1 MHSVDPVGSTY
12 GAIARLN
19 TGPARVSEPG
29 QRPNSSWQAATC
41 LPFEARSG
49 PNHRRKLVPY
59 CSVRRSHRPRHPPAP
74 AVPRSVRPLTSRL
87 RNLTRPFAPALSAGA
102 WHGPCGGTRRGPAG
116 RAGRRAGHHRRAED
130 HLVFPETGN
139 RPIVGPLGPPPGA
152 RPHAAVDVVVGNQ
165 RSGPRL
171 RGGRTKAGGMIPA
184 GPGCRILRAV
194 ALRRWSV
201 SGWRRDQGRRP
212 GNAMGGRGRCPA
224 PAGGTGGATPPG
236 VGPAFCRLPAH
247 EARELKKTWRG
258 RVPPPGEVDG
268 RRHAPA

>member
-1 MHSVDPVGSTY
+1 MRHSP
-12 GAIARLN
+12 
-19 TGPARVSEPG
+19 
-29 QRPNSSWQAATC
+29 
-41 LPFEARSG
+41 
-49 PNHRRKLVPY
+49 
-59 CSVRRSHRPRHPPAP
+59 HRPRHPPAP
-74 AVPRSVRPLTSRL
+74 AVPRSLRPLTSRL
-87 RNLTRPFAPALSAGA
+87 RHLTRPVALASSAVA
-102 WHGPCGGTRRGPAG
+102 WHGPCGSTRRGPAAP
-116 RAGRRAGHHRRAED
+116 AGARGHHQLAED

-236 VGPAFCRLPAH
+236 VGPAFCHPV
-247 EARELKKTWRG
+247 ARGASELKKTRRG
-258 RVPPPGEVDG
+258 RVPPPGEADA
-268 RRHAPA
+268 RRPTPG